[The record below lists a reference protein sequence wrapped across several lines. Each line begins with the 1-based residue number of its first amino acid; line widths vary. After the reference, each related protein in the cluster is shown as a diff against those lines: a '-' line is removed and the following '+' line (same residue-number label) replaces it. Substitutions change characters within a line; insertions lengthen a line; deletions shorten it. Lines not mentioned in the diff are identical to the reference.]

1 MQDHVVLKRERHFGA
16 VLQQENGIK
25 NAVHRREK
33 MALYVN
39 TNVTS
44 LRGQTS
50 LTNATNKLDT
60 TYQRLSTGLRINSA
74 KDDAAGLQISDRLT
88 AQINGLDQG
97 NRNANDAIALA
108 QVMDGALDESTSM
121 LQRIRT
127 LAIQA
132 ANGTNTTIDRA
143 SIQNEVKNLSAEI
156 TRIACKTTYAGK
168 QVLAGAS
175 KGMILSTGKVR
186 FQVGAYAYDT
196 LNVSLSTGMTLS
208 GIYALA
214 TAGAKPEDKG
224 FSAKGDSGLITA
236 KGGFYFD
243 VSSFDSAQDVI
254 KACDAVLNV
263 VDTKRAELGAIQNR
277 MESTIR
283 NQSNTSA
290 NVSDARSRI
299 RDTDYAAEASNMT
312 AQSIIQQAAS
322 SILTQANQKP
332 QIAMSLLQG

>member
-1 MQDHVVLKRERHFGA
+1 
-16 VLQQENGIK
+16 
-25 NAVHRREK
+25 

-50 LTNATNKLDT
+50 LTNATNKLET

-132 ANGTNTTIDRA
+132 ANGTNTSIDRT
-143 SIQNEVKNLSAEI
+143 SIQQEVSQLSSEI

-168 QVLAGAS
+168 QVLAGAG
-175 KGMILSTGKVR
+175 KGMLLSSGKVR

-196 LNVSLSTGMTLS
+196 LDVSLSTGMTLS

-214 TAGAKPEDKG
+214 TVGGNPQDKG

-236 KGGFYFD
+236 KGGYYFD
-243 VSSFDSAQDVI
+243 VSTFDSAQDVI

-299 RDTDYAAEASNMT
+299 RDTDYAQEASNMT
-312 AQSIIQQAAS
+312 SQSIIQQAAS